1 MPGASAAG
9 CLLGVIRMNRP
20 ARWAALV
27 LALVAVAALAF
38 WAGRV
43 TLTPPAQ
50 AEQRP
55 AASALVTV
63 AEQELGRVITLG
75 VSVSREQTP
84 AAVNALTGVVTRA
97 GESGEV
103 AAGEVLYA
111 VAQKPV
117 LVLQGELP
125 QWRPLGEGTS
135 GDDVAAFQRMLAA
148 TGAKVEA
155 TGTWDEAT
163 ADAWDDWLTE
173 RGYPAA
179 DTVELGQL
187 VVLDALP
194 APLSVDAK
202 TTAVGTTLAGGENVV
217 ARPGDQPDFALEVNQ
232 EQAALIPAGTQVTVP
247 HGEHEWKAVAGEST
261 SDEQGLIRITLT
273 APDGG
278 VVCGEDC
285 DTLPADATTSLLSQ
299 VSVVPPVSGPVVPVS
314 ALRTQPDGAATVTV
328 VRDGAAED
336 RTVTVLGSADG
347 LAVEDLRFAYTRAAE
362 ELFDGLTHAF
372 TPGAVTALTGPSG
385 RGKSTLLYVLGLMLT
400 PTSGVVRLGDVDAS
414 TRPDRERSRLRATS
428 VGFVFQDSELD
439 PSRPI
444 LDSVVEP
451 GLYAGLERQ
460 TLEDRARA
468 LLERFGLAHRADHR
482 PGQVSGG
489 QAQRVAVCRALVNAP
504 VVVLADEPTGNLDPD
519 NAGLVMDALA
529 DAAAE
534 GRTVVVATHDPAVV
548 ARADEVV
555 RL

>member
-1 MPGASAAG
+1 
-9 CLLGVIRMNRP
+9 MNRP

-97 GESGEV
+97 GQSGEV
-103 AAGEVLYA
+103 AAGDVLYA

-117 LVLQGELP
+117 IAVQGELP
-125 QWRPLGEGTS
+125 QWRALGEGATGS
-135 GDDVAAFQRMLAA
+135 DVTAFQRMLTA
-148 TGAKVEA
+148 TGTKVKA

-163 ADAWDDWLTE
+163 ATAWNAWLTT

-187 VVLDALP
+187 VVLESLP
-194 APLSVDAK
+194 TALSVDAK
-202 TTAVGTTLAGGENVV
+202 ATAVGGTLAGGETIV
-217 ARPGDQPDFALEVNQ
+217 ARPGDEPTFAIEVNQ
-232 EQAALIPAGTQVTVP
+232 EQAAMIPAGTAVTVP
-247 HGEHEWKAVAGEST
+247 HGGHTWQAVAGEST
-261 SDEQGLIRITLT
+261 ADEQGVIRIPLT
-273 APDGG
+273 SPDGG

-347 LAVEDLRFAYTRAAE
+347 LAVV
-362 ELFDGLTHAF
+362 DG
-372 TPGAVTALTGPSG
+372 
-385 RGKSTLLYVLGLMLT
+385 
-400 PTSGVVRLGDVDAS
+400 VDAGEQVRVLNG
-414 TRPDRERSRLRATS
+414 TR
-428 VGFVFQDSELD
+428 
-439 PSRPI
+439 
-444 LDSVVEP
+444 
-451 GLYAGLERQ
+451 
-460 TLEDRARA
+460 
-468 LLERFGLAHRADHR
+468 
-482 PGQVSGG
+482 
-489 QAQRVAVCRALVNAP
+489 
-504 VVVLADEPTGNLDPD
+504 
-519 NAGLVMDALA
+519 
-529 DAAAE
+529 
-534 GRTVVVATHDPAVV
+534 
-548 ARADEVV
+548 
-555 RL
+555 

>member
-285 DTLPADATTSLLSQ
+285 DALPADATTSLLSQ

-347 LAVEDLRFAYTRAAE
+347 LAV
-362 ELFDGLTHAF
+362 
-372 TPGAVTALTGPSG
+372 
-385 RGKSTLLYVLGLMLT
+385 
-400 PTSGVVRLGDVDAS
+400 VD
-414 TRPDRERSRLRATS
+414 RK
-428 VGFVFQDSELD
+428 
-439 PSRPI
+439 
-444 LDSVVEP
+444 SVV
-451 GLYAGLERQ
+451 
-460 TLEDRARA
+460 
-468 LLERFGLAHRADHR
+468 
-482 PGQVSGG
+482 
-489 QAQRVAVCRALVNAP
+489 
-504 VVVLADEPTGNLDPD
+504 
-519 NAGLVMDALA
+519 
-529 DAAAE
+529 
-534 GRTVVVATHDPAVV
+534 
-548 ARADEVV
+548 
-555 RL
+555 

>member
-163 ADAWDDWLTE
+163 AGAWDDWLTE

-187 VVLDALP
+187 VVLEALP

-285 DTLPADATTSLLSQ
+285 DALPADATTSLLSQ

-336 RTVTVLGSADG
+336 RIVTVLGSADG
-347 LAVEDLRFAYTRAAE
+347 LAVV
-362 ELFDGLTHAF
+362 DG
-372 TPGAVTALTGPSG
+372 
-385 RGKSTLLYVLGLMLT
+385 
-400 PTSGVVRLGDVDAS
+400 VDAGEQVRVLNG
-414 TRPDRERSRLRATS
+414 TR
-428 VGFVFQDSELD
+428 
-439 PSRPI
+439 
-444 LDSVVEP
+444 
-451 GLYAGLERQ
+451 
-460 TLEDRARA
+460 
-468 LLERFGLAHRADHR
+468 
-482 PGQVSGG
+482 
-489 QAQRVAVCRALVNAP
+489 
-504 VVVLADEPTGNLDPD
+504 
-519 NAGLVMDALA
+519 
-529 DAAAE
+529 
-534 GRTVVVATHDPAVV
+534 
-548 ARADEVV
+548 
-555 RL
+555 

>member
-1 MPGASAAG
+1 MPGTSAAG

-328 VRDGAAED
+328 VPGGVCA
-336 RTVTVLGSADG
+336 
-347 LAVEDLRFAYTRAAE
+347 RA
-362 ELFDGLTHAF
+362 L
-372 TPGAVTALTGPSG
+372 P
-385 RGKSTLLYVLGLMLT
+385 
-400 PTSGVVRLGDVDAS
+400 
-414 TRPDRERSRLRATS
+414 SRLRTTWC
-428 VGFVFQDSELD
+428 
-439 PSRPI
+439 SRCSSP
-444 LDSVVEP
+444 V
-451 GLYAGLERQ
+451 
-460 TLEDRARA
+460 T
-468 LLERFGLAHRADHR
+468 
-482 PGQVSGG
+482 VSGSSG
-489 QAQRVAVCRALVNAP
+489 SESRHRWSGPNTRASATDSSSSRVTSTSTRSSGRPESSRASSSRSSTS
-504 VVVLADEPTGNLDPD
+504 ADIRSVSVSTFSRAEPSATGSS
-519 NAGLVMDALA
+519 G
-529 DAAAE
+529 
-534 GRTVVVATHDPAVV
+534 
-548 ARADEVV
+548 V
-555 RL
+555 RRDSSA